1 MDNLPARIQNL
12 IDRIEQAIEQV
23 RNGEIINLD
32 DLDEEVASVCEAAH
46 EPAPEETEEVDEK
59 MDLMIASLEHLSQV
73 LDEFEENDDSYD
85 DDGDEDE
92 ED

>member
-32 DLDEEVASVCEAAH
+32 DLDEEVSRVCEDAH

-59 MDLMIASLEHLSQV
+59 MDLMIASLERLSQV